1 MIRLLIVTLLC
12 AAQFLPATEFNW
24 TPGEF
29 GEITELAGRHLLT
42 VTVPDTAREKINC
55 AETEINLEPLRGLLV
70 RFSVKVRARDVSR
83 PRKPW
88 NGIKVMLN
96 YQEAFGKQYWHN
108 VQNLSGSFAWRQAAF
123 TTTISSTAAK
133 GRVMLGLQDSS
144 GTAEFD
150 LDSLEIR
157 PLFPKSQSTYRMRYS
172 ESVNRTPPLRGFM
185 SPFHTRR
192 EDLAALREWNAN
204 LLRVQICRNWGKSNT
219 DLDLAEYDR
228 WIDGKLDH
236 LEQLLDPAHQ
246 LGIRIVID
254 LHSPPGGRDNER
266 DMRMFYEEKYA
277 EHFCRV
283 WEKIARRFRGHP
295 AVWAYDLLN
304 EPSQKRPAKCNYFE
318 LQCRAARRVRT
329 IDPETPIIIEANE
342 WAAPSAFHYLPVL
355 KMENIIYEVH
365 IYQPGAYTH
374 QNVNNTYGEMGAAA
388 VSVYPG
394 IIQRELWNKEKLRQ
408 VLAPVRKFQKRHNAR
423 IYVGEFSVVAW
434 APGAERHLRDNI
446 ELFEEYGWDWSYH
459 SFREWKGW
467 SLEHEG
473 HDIHSMRPSSTNP
486 RKSVILE
493 MLKRNTF
500 RKLETGATG
509 DKADGTL

>member
-1 MIRLLIVTLLC
+1 
-12 AAQFLPATEFNW
+12 
-24 TPGEF
+24 
-29 GEITELAGRHLLT
+29 
-42 VTVPDTAREKINC
+42 
-55 AETEINLEPLRGLLV
+55 
-70 RFSVKVRARDVSR
+70 
-83 PRKPW
+83 
-88 NGIKVMLN
+88 
-96 YQEAFGKQYWHN
+96 
-108 VQNLSGSFAWRQAAF
+108 
-123 TTTISSTAAK
+123 
-133 GRVMLGLQDSS
+133 
-144 GTAEFD
+144 
-150 LDSLEIR
+150 
-157 PLFPKSQSTYRMRYS
+157 
-172 ESVNRTPPLRGFM
+172 
-185 SPFHTRR
+185 
-192 EDLAALREWNAN
+192 
-204 LLRVQICRNWGKSNT
+204 
-219 DLDLAEYDR
+219 
-228 WIDGKLDH
+228 
-236 LEQLLDPAHQ
+236 
-246 LGIRIVID
+246 
-254 LHSPPGGRDNER
+254 
-266 DMRMFYEEKYA
+266 MRMFYEEKYA

-394 IIQRELWNKEKLRQ
+394 IIQGELWNKEKLRQ